1 MGFRV
6 NKANMLIKIVCLD
19 IVTFLKV
26 LMCIKVLQSSE
37 NISIVNFKFN
47 VIQYYFRLHTKNVL
61 FVPLYYLT
69 SGHCRRNRCDFIVES
84 AHQRHLPLSNQLVS
98 LKRQKRTYTKFS
110 VWRDPNNSERE
121 AGVWSWDNNYF
132 IQVHRALKTRQ
143 NGKQR

>member
-1 MGFRV
+1 
-6 NKANMLIKIVCLD
+6 MLIKIVCLD

-69 SGHCRRNRCDFIVES
+69 SGRCRNRWDFFVES
-84 AHQRHLPLSNQLVS
+84 AHQRHLPFSNQLVS
-98 LKRQKRTYTKFS
+98 LKRQKRNVYE
-110 VWRDPNNSERE
+110 V
-121 AGVWSWDNNYF
+121 
-132 IQVHRALKTRQ
+132 
-143 NGKQR
+143 